1 VKVFTH
7 GIGGAQDLPI
17 SLPFALAGGAAALAV
32 SFAVLVLAW
41 RAPRF
46 DGANGGRPL
55 PSGVARS
62 VDGGVL
68 TWLLR
73 ALGLA
78 FTAYV
83 AWAAIAGPDTAINP
97 TFGAVYVLLW
107 VGLVPLSLL
116 FGPFYRAVNP
126 LRTLHL
132 LLSKVTGGDPA
143 EGVTPL
149 PAWVGLWPAAFGI
162 FAFTWL
168 ELVYPESGYLAPVR
182 LWFAVYAAVVLVGA
196 AVFGERW
203 IAAADPFE
211 AYSSLVG
218 RLSFFGRR
226 DDGTLVV
233 RSPLQN
239 LDGLPPVAGLLPL
252 TGILLGSTAF
262 DSFKES
268 LTWLRLTTDL
278 GVDKMLLDTLALL
291 AFWLLVAGLFGL
303 ATLAAPA
310 ADDDHDRGELPGRFA
325 SSLVPIIVGYVIA
338 HYLTLLVEY
347 GQQTLIYLSDPMGT
361 GANYLGT
368 ADLQVN
374 YWLSRHQTL
383 LAYTKVLSIVG
394 GHVLGVIA
402 AHDKAMKLLPRRHQL
417 TGQLPLLAVMVGFT
431 VGGLYLLLT
440 V

>member
-1 VKVFTH
+1 MKVFTH

-41 RAPRF
+41 REPRF
-46 DGANGGRPL
+46 DAATGGRPL
-55 PSGVARS
+55 PTGLARA
-62 VDGGVL
+62 VDGGPVS
-68 TWLLR
+68 WALR

-83 AWAAIAGPDTAINP
+83 VWAATAGPDTAINP
-97 TFGAVYVLLW
+97 TFGTVFVLLW
-107 VGLVPLSLL
+107 VGLVPMSLL
-116 FGPFYRAVNP
+116 LGPFYRAVNP

-132 LLSKVTGGDPA
+132 LLSRVTGGDPD
-143 EGVTPL
+143 EGVARL
-149 PAWVGLWPAAFGI
+149 PDWVGLWPAAFGI

-168 ELVYPESGYLAPVR
+168 ELVYPQSSYLAPVR

-196 AVFGERW
+196 AVFGQRW

-211 AYSSLVG
+211 AYSTLVSH
-218 RLSFFGRR
+218 LSAWGRR
-226 DDGTLVV
+226 GDGTLVV
-233 RSPLQN
+233 RAPLQN
-239 LDGLPPVAGLLPL
+239 LDGLPAVPGLLAL
-252 TGILLGSTAF
+252 TSILLGSTAF

-268 LTWLRLTTDL
+268 LAWLRITSQV
-278 GVDKMLLDTLALL
+278 GVDKSLLDTLALL
-291 AFWLLVAGLFGL
+291 GFWLVVGGLFAL
-303 ATLAAPA
+303 ATLVAPA
-310 ADDDHDRGELPGRFA
+310 RDGGHRGDLPLQFA
-325 SSLVPIIVGYVIA
+325 SSLVPIIVGYVVA

-361 GANYLGT
+361 GADLLGT
-368 ADLQVN
+368 ADLQVS

-383 LAYTKVLSIVG
+383 LAYVKVVAIVG
-394 GHVLGVIA
+394 GHVLGVVA

-417 TGQLPLLAVMVGFT
+417 TGQLPLLMVMVFFT
-431 VGGLYLLLT
+431 VSGLYLLLT

>member
-1 VKVFTH
+1 MKVFTH

-41 RAPRF
+41 RKPRF
-46 DGANGGRPL
+46 DGDTGGRPL
-55 PSGVARS
+55 PAGLARAL
-62 VDGGVL
+62 DGGWA
-68 TWLLR
+68 TWVLR

-78 FTAYV
+78 FAAYV
-83 AWAAIAGPDTAINP
+83 VWAATRGPDTAINP
-97 TFGAVYVLLW
+97 TFGVVFVLLW
-107 VGLVPLSLL
+107 VGLVPMSLL

-126 LRTLHL
+126 LRTIHL
-132 LLSKVTGGDPA
+132 GLSKVTGGDPD
-143 EGVTPL
+143 EGVATFPE
-149 PAWVGLWPAAFGI
+149 WVGLWPAAFGI

-168 ELVYPESGYLAPVR
+168 ELVYPESSYLAPVR

-196 AVFGERW
+196 AVFGQRW
-203 IAAADPFE
+203 IAACDPFE
-211 AYSSLVG
+211 AYSTLVG
-218 RLSFFGRR
+218 HLSVWGRR
-226 DDGTLVV
+226 ADRTLVL

-239 LDGLPPVAGLLPL
+239 LDSLPAVPGLLAL
-252 TGILLGSTAF
+252 TGVLLGSTAF

-268 LTWLRLTTDL
+268 LAWLRVTTSL
-278 GVDKMLLDTLALL
+278 GVDKTLLDTLALL
-291 AFWLLVAGLFGL
+291 GFWALVAGLFGL
-303 ATLAAPA
+303 ATLAAPS
-310 ADDDHDRGELPGRFA
+310 ADGSHRGDLPLRFA
-325 SSLVPIIVGYVIA
+325 PSLVPIIVGYVVA

-361 GANYLGT
+361 GADLLGT

-374 YWLSRHQTL
+374 YWLSQHQTL
-383 LAYTKVLSIVG
+383 LAYVKVFSIVG

-417 TGQLPLLAVMVGFT
+417 TGQLPLLLVMVVFT